1 MAHIRS
7 PNYPSISLA
16 EALERVKKVHDRE
29 RQHSTARDVVMK
41 WMGYGSSNGASLGAL
56 SAARKFGLLERLGK
70 GEEYKVSDR
79 AVAIFHPHTL
89 AEKAEALDAAAR
101 APALFA
107 ELLDHYKGSLPSD
120 ESIRAYLIRRGFTQ
134 GSLGGVVQSFR
145 ETMALA
151 QNATASYPSNASSR
165 PETGEEEEEEEEESV
180 PAIEQA
186 PAQRRPPNLDGPMKV
201 SFTGGSVEVS
211 AILTD
216 AEAVDNLV
224 RALEAMKGLL
234 PKPKNDEAAH

>member
-16 EALERVKKVHDRE
+16 EALDRVKKVHDRE
-29 RQHSTARDVVMK
+29 RQHATARDVVMK

-56 SAARKFGLLERLGK
+56 SAARKYGLLERLGK

-79 AVAIFHPHTL
+79 AVAIFHPHSQ

-107 ELLDHYKGSLPSD
+107 ELLDHYRGSLPSD
-120 ESIRAYLIRRGFTQ
+120 ENIRGYLIRRGFTQ

-145 ETMALA
+145 ETMSLA
-151 QNATASYPSNASSR
+151 QGASSPYPSQETSR
-165 PETGEEEEEEEEESV
+165 VEPGEEEEDDV

-186 PAQRRPPNLDGPMKV
+186 PAQRRPPTADGPMKV
-201 SFTGGSVEVS
+201 SFTGDSVEVS
-211 AILTD
+211 AVLVD
-216 AEAVDNLV
+216 AESVDNLV
-224 RALEAMKGLL
+224 RALEAMKSLL
-234 PKPKNDEAAH
+234 PKPKIEEAAH